1 MRLTSIFFIAA
12 SRLRWS
18 LACLATG
25 TAVILAACGGGTT
38 TDNGIEV
45 PGASADASGL
55 RPLPANFSNLKAV
68 AYGPY
73 RSGDRATEVLSD
85 ANVKQDLELLVDAGF
100 KLIRIYNSSENDGVR
115 ILRVIDSN
123 KKLKDNMKV
132 MLGVWIEG
140 FEYYTGAGA
149 AAAKMQISK
158 DNDAEILRAVL
169 LANSYKDTVVAVSV
183 GNETLDDWEYNT
195 KVSTRQLAK
204 YIKTVRDQITQPV
217 TTDDSYAAYAG
228 KTLHHASENNVS
240 EVLAQIDFA
249 SIHTYPISDVPWTE
263 VDPLWANWDWRQLG
277 VKDTSKRAAA
287 MMDAAIAKTKAD
299 YEKARAYL
307 DAKGKSRLP
316 IMIGEAGWKVSND
329 TSYAALRGMS
339 SPANQKMYYQR
350 LMDWWSASAAATVG
364 PRNIV
369 YFEAFD
375 EPWKTKNSDGWWGL
389 FNNDRKVRYAI
400 QDDPNSTIP
409 KASYE
414 LKTLRMGGTAQYAE
428 ADAMYYERPAETAAA
443 INATRYTV
451 YAENVPAGTP
461 LASASAPDLRWD
473 AFDGDTAVGN
483 DADTSAPGSG
493 DGSKSFSITPA
504 PKDGG
509 YGWGFLY
516 HSVGMFND
524 NLSAFATTGSLRF
537 SIKTAYA
544 GKLKIG
550 LSSDTA
556 DGGVQEAY
564 LMLSN
569 GDYGYCNTDTWCD
582 VNIPLSAFLAVNP
595 KVDFT
600 FLQNRFIIADIYADT
615 GNASGLKT
623 KIYLDAIYYAK

>member
-1 MRLTSIFFIAA
+1 M
-12 SRLRWS
+12 
-18 LACLATG
+18 
-25 TAVILAACGGGTT
+25 ILAACGGGTT

-45 PGASADASGL
+45 PGASAEASGL
-55 RPLPANFSNLKAV
+55 RPLPANFSSLKAV

-73 RSGDRATEVLSD
+73 RSGDRTTEVLLD
-85 ANVKQDLELLVDAGF
+85 ANIKQDLELLVDAGF

-149 AAAKMQISK
+149 AAAKIQVSK
-158 DNDAEILRAVL
+158 DNDAEIVRAVL

-183 GNETLDDWEYNT
+183 GNETLDDWKYNT
-195 KVSTRQLAK
+195 KVSTKQLAT
-204 YIKTVRDQITQPV
+204 YIKTVRNQITQPV

-263 VDPLWANWDWRQLG
+263 ADPLWANWDWRQLG
-277 VKDTSKRAAA
+277 VKDTSKRATA

-375 EPWKTKNSDGWWGL
+375 EPWKTKISDGWWGL
-389 FNNDRKVRYAI
+389 FNNDRKARYAI

-409 KASYE
+409 RASFE

-428 ADAMYYERPAETAAA
+428 ADAMYYGRPAESAVA
-443 INATRYTV
+443 ISATRYTV
-451 YAENVPAGTP
+451 YADNVPAGTP

-473 AFDGDTAVGN
+473 AFDGNTADGN
-483 DADTSAPGSG
+483 DVDTSAPGSG

-504 PKDGG
+504 PKAGG

-524 NLSAFATTGSLRF
+524 NLSAFATAGSLRF

-564 LMLSN
+564 LLLSN
-569 GDYGYCNTDTWCD
+569 GDYGYCNTNAWCN